1 MKITTIIIL
10 TYIYINIINTYKYIS
25 IIKQLLFIII
35 LSYLS
40 YFILWYVTNYIY
52 TYMNTIIIIN
62 KHSGYKIASI
72 LYLTSQEVGVI
83 LTL

>member
-1 MKITTIIIL
+1 
-10 TYIYINIINTYKYIS
+10 
-25 IIKQLLFIII
+25 
-35 LSYLS
+35 
-40 YFILWYVTNYIY
+40 
-52 TYMNTIIIIN
+52 MNTIIIIN